1 MWRKVPFFA
10 DKYYICVAL
19 SAVKCPYKC
28 YFNQDKSMKEY
39 VRLILILLI
48 PLLLVS
54 IYSISG
60 HYIAFNGWKIGKVR
74 IWEQMRDE
82 ILQDGKALSDVQKSS
97 PASGDDFQTLDTLI
111 SSQDSISQ
119 QTVELDT
126 CGKRFL
132 FFGDSMIEG
141 LAMRFADYAD
151 ENGHQLYSVCW
162 YGSSTMGWASNLD
175 TLQSFLAWS
184 QADYVVVSLGGN
196 ELRVKDLENR
206 SQHIRKIQDALSGRP
221 TVWIAPPSWVKNPTI
236 TGVIR
241 ETVGEKRYFDSTRL
255 TFNRGSDN
263 MHPTFGSASRWMDS
277 IAVWL
282 SSPQTAHPIRMN
294 PPQQKYPRKW
304 HKKFIF
310 PKQKP

>member
-1 MWRKVPFFA
+1 
-10 DKYYICVAL
+10 
-19 SAVKCPYKC
+19 
-28 YFNQDKSMKEY
+28 MKEY

-74 IWEQMRDE
+74 IWEQMRDK
-82 ILQDGKALSDVQKSS
+82 LSQDKNALSSLQNSS
-97 PASGDDFQTLDTLI
+97 PALENEPPALDSLI
-111 SSQDSISQ
+111 SHQDSISQ
-119 QTVELDT
+119 HSVELDT
-126 CGKRFL
+126 CGKRIL

-151 ENGHQLYSVCW
+151 ENGHKLYSVCW
-162 YGSSTMGWASNLD
+162 YGSSTLGWASNLD
-175 TLQSFLAWS
+175 TLQSFLNWS

-196 ELRVKDLENR
+196 ELRVKDLEAR
-206 SQHIRKIQDALSGRP
+206 SQNIRKIQDALKDRP
-221 TVWIAPPSWVKNPTI
+221 TVWIAPPSWIKNPTI

-255 TFNRGSDN
+255 KFNRGSDN

-304 HKKFIF
+304 HKKLLF

>member
-1 MWRKVPFFA
+1 
-10 DKYYICVAL
+10 
-19 SAVKCPYKC
+19 
-28 YFNQDKSMKEY
+28 MKEY

-74 IWEQMRDE
+74 IWEQMRDK
-82 ILQDGKALSDVQKSS
+82 LSQDKNALSSLQNSS
-97 PASGDDFQTLDTLI
+97 PASENEPPALDSLI
-111 SSQDSISQ
+111 SHQDSISQ
-119 QTVELDT
+119 QSVELDT
-126 CGKRFL
+126 CGKRIL

-151 ENGHQLYSVCW
+151 ENGHKLYSVCW
-162 YGSSTMGWASNLD
+162 YGSSTLGWASNLD
-175 TLQSFLAWS
+175 TLQSFLNWS

-196 ELRVKDLENR
+196 ELRVKDLEAR
-206 SQHIRKIQDALSGRP
+206 SQNIRKIQDALKDRP
-221 TVWIAPPSWVKNPTI
+221 TVWIAPPSWIKNPTI

-255 TFNRGSDN
+255 KFNRGSDN

-304 HKKFIF
+304 HKKLLF

>member
-1 MWRKVPFFA
+1 
-10 DKYYICVAL
+10 
-19 SAVKCPYKC
+19 
-28 YFNQDKSMKEY
+28 MKEY

-74 IWEQMRDE
+74 IWEQMRDK
-82 ILQDGKALSDVQKSS
+82 LSQDKIALSSLQNSS
-97 PASGDDFQTLDTLI
+97 PASENEPPALDSLI
-111 SSQDSISQ
+111 SCQDSISQ
-119 QTVELDT
+119 HSAELDT
-126 CGKRFL
+126 CGKRIL

-151 ENGHQLYSVCW
+151 ENGHKLYSVCW
-162 YGSSTMGWASNLD
+162 YGSSTLGWASNLD
-175 TLQSFLAWS
+175 TLQSFLNWS

-196 ELRVKDLENR
+196 ELRVKDLEAR
-206 SQHIRKIQDALSGRP
+206 SQNIRKIQDALKDRP
-221 TVWIAPPSWVKNPTI
+221 TVWIAPPSWIKNPTI

-255 TFNRGSDN
+255 KFNRGSDN

-304 HKKFIF
+304 HKKLLF

>member
-1 MWRKVPFFA
+1 
-10 DKYYICVAL
+10 
-19 SAVKCPYKC
+19 
-28 YFNQDKSMKEY
+28 MKEY

-74 IWEQMRDE
+74 IWEQMRDK
-82 ILQDGKALSDVQKSS
+82 LSQDKNALSSLQNSS
-97 PASGDDFQTLDTLI
+97 PALENEPPALDSLI
-111 SSQDSISQ
+111 SRQDSISQ
-119 QTVELDT
+119 QSVELDT
-126 CGKRFL
+126 CGKRIL

-151 ENGHQLYSVCW
+151 ENGHKLYSVCW
-162 YGSSTMGWASNLD
+162 YGSSTLGWASNLD
-175 TLQSFLAWS
+175 TLQSFLNWS

-196 ELRVKDLENR
+196 ELRVKDLETR
-206 SQHIRKIQDALSGRP
+206 SQNIRKIQDALQDRP
-221 TVWIAPPSWVKNPTI
+221 TVWIAPPSWIKNPTI

-255 TFNRGSDN
+255 KFNRGSDN

-304 HKKFIF
+304 HKKLLF

>member
-1 MWRKVPFFA
+1 
-10 DKYYICVAL
+10 
-19 SAVKCPYKC
+19 
-28 YFNQDKSMKEY
+28 MKEY

-74 IWEQMRDE
+74 IWEQMRDK
-82 ILQDGKALSDVQKSS
+82 LSQDKNALSSLQNSS
-97 PASGDDFQTLDTLI
+97 PASENEPPALDSLI
-111 SSQDSISQ
+111 SRQDSISQ
-119 QTVELDT
+119 QSTELDT
-126 CGKRFL
+126 CGKQIL

-151 ENGHQLYSVCW
+151 ENGHKLYSVCW
-162 YGSSTMGWASNLD
+162 YGSSTLGWASNLD
-175 TLQSFLAWS
+175 TLQSFLNWS

-196 ELRVKDLENR
+196 ELRVKDLEAR
-206 SQHIRKIQDALSGRP
+206 SQNIRKIQDALKDRP
-221 TVWIAPPSWVKNPTI
+221 TVWIAPPSWIKNPTI

-241 ETVGEKRYFDSTRL
+241 ETVGEKRYFDSTHL
-255 TFNRGSDN
+255 KFNRGSDN

-304 HKKFIF
+304 HKKLLF

>member
-1 MWRKVPFFA
+1 
-10 DKYYICVAL
+10 
-19 SAVKCPYKC
+19 
-28 YFNQDKSMKEY
+28 MKEY

-74 IWEQMRDE
+74 IWEQMRDK
-82 ILQDGKALSDVQKSS
+82 LSQDKNALSSLQNSS
-97 PASGDDFQTLDTLI
+97 PASENEPPALDSLI
-111 SSQDSISQ
+111 SRQDSISQ
-119 QTVELDT
+119 QSVELDT
-126 CGKRFL
+126 CGKRIL

-151 ENGHQLYSVCW
+151 ENGHKLYSVCW
-162 YGSSTMGWASNLD
+162 YGSSTLGWASNLD
-175 TLQSFLAWS
+175 TLQSFLNWS

-196 ELRVKDLENR
+196 ELRVKDLEAR
-206 SQHIRKIQDALSGRP
+206 SQNIRKIQDALQDRP
-221 TVWIAPPSWVKNPTI
+221 TVWIAPPSWIKNPTI
-236 TGVIR
+236 TEVIR

-255 TFNRGSDN
+255 KFNRGSDN

-304 HKKFIF
+304 HKKLLF

>member
-1 MWRKVPFFA
+1 
-10 DKYYICVAL
+10 
-19 SAVKCPYKC
+19 
-28 YFNQDKSMKEY
+28 MKEY

-74 IWEQMRDE
+74 IWEQMRDK
-82 ILQDGKALSDVQKSS
+82 LSQDKNALSSLQNSS
-97 PASGDDFQTLDTLI
+97 PASENEPPALDSLI
-111 SSQDSISQ
+111 SRQDSISQ
-119 QTVELDT
+119 QSAELDT
-126 CGKRFL
+126 CGKRIL

-151 ENGHQLYSVCW
+151 ENGHKLYSVCW
-162 YGSSTMGWASNLD
+162 YGSSTLGWASNLD
-175 TLQSFLAWS
+175 TLQSFLNWS

-196 ELRVKDLENR
+196 ELRVKDLEAR
-206 SQHIRKIQDALSGRP
+206 SQNIRKIQDALKDRP
-221 TVWIAPPSWVKNPTI
+221 TVWIAPPRWIKNPTI

-255 TFNRGSDN
+255 KFNRGSDN

-304 HKKFIF
+304 HKKLLF

>member
-1 MWRKVPFFA
+1 
-10 DKYYICVAL
+10 
-19 SAVKCPYKC
+19 
-28 YFNQDKSMKEY
+28 MKEY

-74 IWEQMRDE
+74 IWEQMRDK
-82 ILQDGKALSDVQKSS
+82 LSQDKNALSSFQNSS
-97 PASGDDFQTLDTLI
+97 PASENEPPALDSLI
-111 SSQDSISQ
+111 SCQDSISQ
-119 QTVELDT
+119 HSAELDT
-126 CGKRFL
+126 CGKRIL

-151 ENGHQLYSVCW
+151 ENGHKLYSVCW
-162 YGSSTMGWASNLD
+162 YGSSTLGWASNLD
-175 TLQSFLAWS
+175 TLQSFLNWS

-196 ELRVKDLENR
+196 ELRVKDLEAR
-206 SQHIRKIQDALSGRP
+206 SQNIRKIQDALKDRP
-221 TVWIAPPSWVKNPTI
+221 TVWIAPPSWIKNPTI

-255 TFNRGSDN
+255 KFNRGSDN

-304 HKKFIF
+304 HKKLLF

>member
-1 MWRKVPFFA
+1 
-10 DKYYICVAL
+10 
-19 SAVKCPYKC
+19 
-28 YFNQDKSMKEY
+28 MKEY

-74 IWEQMRDE
+74 IWEQMRDKLSQDKNAPSS
-82 ILQDGKALSDVQKSS
+82 LQNSS
-97 PASGDDFQTLDTLI
+97 PASENEPPALDSLI
-111 SSQDSISQ
+111 SRQNSISQ
-119 QTVELDT
+119 QSVELDT
-126 CGKRFL
+126 CGKRIL

-151 ENGHQLYSVCW
+151 ENGHKLYSVCW
-162 YGSSTMGWASNLD
+162 YGSSTLGWASNLD
-175 TLQSFLAWS
+175 TLQSFLNWS

-196 ELRVKDLENR
+196 ELRVKDLEAR
-206 SQHIRKIQDALSGRP
+206 SQNIRKIQDALKDRP
-221 TVWIAPPSWVKNPTI
+221 TVWIAPPSWIKNPTI

-255 TFNRGSDN
+255 KFNRGSDN

-304 HKKFIF
+304 HKKLLF

>member
-1 MWRKVPFFA
+1 
-10 DKYYICVAL
+10 
-19 SAVKCPYKC
+19 
-28 YFNQDKSMKEY
+28 MKEY

-74 IWEQMRDE
+74 IWEQMRDK
-82 ILQDGKALSDVQKSS
+82 LSQDKNALSSLQNSS
-97 PASGDDFQTLDTLI
+97 PESENEPPALDSLI
-111 SSQDSISQ
+111 SRQDSISLQ
-119 QTVELDT
+119 SVELDT
-126 CGKRFL
+126 CGKRIL

-151 ENGHQLYSVCW
+151 ENGHKLYSVCW
-162 YGSSTMGWASNLD
+162 YGSSTLGWASNLD
-175 TLQSFLAWS
+175 TLQSFLNWS

-196 ELRVKDLENR
+196 ELRVKDLEAR
-206 SQHIRKIQDALSGRP
+206 SQNIRKIQDALKDRP
-221 TVWIAPPSWVKNPTI
+221 TVWIAPPSWIKNPTI

-304 HKKFIF
+304 HKKLLF

>member
-1 MWRKVPFFA
+1 
-10 DKYYICVAL
+10 
-19 SAVKCPYKC
+19 
-28 YFNQDKSMKEY
+28 MKEY

-74 IWEQMRDE
+74 IWEQMRDK
-82 ILQDGKALSDVQKSS
+82 LSQDKNALSSLQNSS
-97 PASGDDFQTLDTLI
+97 PASENEPPALDSLI
-111 SSQDSISQ
+111 SRQDSISQ
-119 QTVELDT
+119 QSVELDT
-126 CGKRFL
+126 CGKRIL

-151 ENGHQLYSVCW
+151 ENGHKLYSVCW
-162 YGSSTMGWASNLD
+162 YGSSTLGWASNLD
-175 TLQSFLAWS
+175 TLQSFLNWS

-196 ELRVKDLENR
+196 ELRVKDLEAR
-206 SQHIRKIQDALSGRP
+206 SQNIRKIQDALKDRP
-221 TVWIAPPSWVKNPTI
+221 TVWIAPPSWIKNPTI

-255 TFNRGSDN
+255 KFNRGSDN

-304 HKKFIF
+304 HKKLLF
-310 PKQKP
+310 PKQKL

>member
-1 MWRKVPFFA
+1 
-10 DKYYICVAL
+10 
-19 SAVKCPYKC
+19 
-28 YFNQDKSMKEY
+28 MKEY

-74 IWEQMRDE
+74 IWEQMRDK
-82 ILQDGKALSDVQKSS
+82 LSRDKNALSSLQNSS
-97 PASGDDFQTLDTLI
+97 PASENEPPALDSLI
-111 SSQDSISQ
+111 SRQDSISQ
-119 QTVELDT
+119 QSAELDT
-126 CGKRFL
+126 CGKRIL

-162 YGSSTMGWASNLD
+162 YGSSTLGWASNLD
-175 TLQSFLAWS
+175 TLQSFLNWS

-196 ELRVKDLENR
+196 ELRVKDLEAR
-206 SQHIRKIQDALSGRP
+206 SQNIRKIQNALKDRP
-221 TVWIAPPSWVKNPTI
+221 TVWIAPPSWIKNPTI

-255 TFNRGSDN
+255 KFNRGSDN

-304 HKKFIF
+304 HQKLLF

>member
-1 MWRKVPFFA
+1 
-10 DKYYICVAL
+10 
-19 SAVKCPYKC
+19 
-28 YFNQDKSMKEY
+28 MKEY

-74 IWEQMRDE
+74 IWEQMRDK
-82 ILQDGKALSDVQKSS
+82 LSQDKNALSSLQNSS
-97 PASGDDFQTLDTLI
+97 PAPENEPPALDSLI
-111 SSQDSISQ
+111 SRQDSISQ
-119 QTVELDT
+119 QSVELDT
-126 CGKRFL
+126 CGKRIL

-151 ENGHQLYSVCW
+151 ENGHKLYSVCW
-162 YGSSTMGWASNLD
+162 YGSSTLGWASNLD
-175 TLQSFLAWS
+175 TLQSFLNWS

-196 ELRVKDLENR
+196 ELRVKDLEAR
-206 SQHIRKIQDALSGRP
+206 SQNIRKIQDALQDRP
-221 TVWIAPPSWVKNPTI
+221 TVWIAPPSWIKNPTI

-255 TFNRGSDN
+255 KFNRGSDN

-294 PPQQKYPRKW
+294 PPQQKSPRKW
-304 HKKFIF
+304 HKKLLF

>member
-1 MWRKVPFFA
+1 
-10 DKYYICVAL
+10 
-19 SAVKCPYKC
+19 
-28 YFNQDKSMKEY
+28 MKEY

-74 IWEQMRDE
+74 IWEQMRDK
-82 ILQDGKALSDVQKSS
+82 LSQDKNALSSLQNSS
-97 PASGDDFQTLDTLI
+97 PASENEPPALDSLI
-111 SSQDSISQ
+111 SRQDSISQ
-119 QTVELDT
+119 QSVELDT
-126 CGKRFL
+126 CGKRIL

-151 ENGHQLYSVCW
+151 ENGHKLYSVCW
-162 YGSSTMGWASNLD
+162 YGSSTLGWASNLD
-175 TLQSFLAWS
+175 TLQSFLNWS

-196 ELRVKDLENR
+196 ELRVKDLEAR
-206 SQHIRKIQDALSGRP
+206 SQNIRKIQDALKDRP
-221 TVWIAPPSWVKNPTI
+221 TVWIAPPSWIKNPTI

-255 TFNRGSDN
+255 KFNRGSDN

-304 HKKFIF
+304 HKKLLF

>member
-1 MWRKVPFFA
+1 
-10 DKYYICVAL
+10 
-19 SAVKCPYKC
+19 
-28 YFNQDKSMKEY
+28 MKEY

-74 IWEQMRDE
+74 IWEQMRDK
-82 ILQDGKALSDVQKSS
+82 LSQDKNALSSLQNSS
-97 PASGDDFQTLDTLI
+97 PASENEPPALDSLI
-111 SSQDSISQ
+111 SRQDSISQ
-119 QTVELDT
+119 QSAELDT
-126 CGKRFL
+126 CGKRIL

-151 ENGHQLYSVCW
+151 ENGHKLYSVCW
-162 YGSSTMGWASNLD
+162 YGSSTLGWASNLD
-175 TLQSFLAWS
+175 TLQSFLNWS

-196 ELRVKDLENR
+196 ELRVKDLEAR
-206 SQHIRKIQDALSGRP
+206 SQNIRKIQDALKDRP
-221 TVWIAPPSWVKNPTI
+221 TVWIAPPSWIKNPTI

-255 TFNRGSDN
+255 KFNRGSDN

-304 HKKFIF
+304 HKKLLF

>member
-1 MWRKVPFFA
+1 
-10 DKYYICVAL
+10 
-19 SAVKCPYKC
+19 
-28 YFNQDKSMKEY
+28 MKEY

-74 IWEQMRDE
+74 IWEQMRDKLSQDKNALSS
-82 ILQDGKALSDVQKSS
+82 LQDSS
-97 PASGDDFQTLDTLI
+97 PTSENEPPALDSLI
-111 SSQDSISQ
+111 SRQDSISQ
-119 QTVELDT
+119 QSVELDT
-126 CGKRFL
+126 CGKRIL

-151 ENGHQLYSVCW
+151 ENGHKLYSVCW
-162 YGSSTMGWASNLD
+162 YGSSTLGWASNLD
-175 TLQSFLAWS
+175 TLQSFLNWS

-196 ELRVKDLENR
+196 ELRVKDLEAR
-206 SQHIRKIQDALSGRP
+206 SQNIRKIQDALKDRP
-221 TVWIAPPSWVKNPTI
+221 TVWIAPPSWIKNPTI

-255 TFNRGSDN
+255 KFNRGSDN

-304 HKKFIF
+304 HKKLLF

>member
-1 MWRKVPFFA
+1 
-10 DKYYICVAL
+10 
-19 SAVKCPYKC
+19 
-28 YFNQDKSMKEY
+28 MKEY

-74 IWEQMRDE
+74 IWEQMRDK
-82 ILQDGKALSDVQKSS
+82 LSLDKNALSSLQNSS
-97 PASGDDFQTLDTLI
+97 PASENEPPALDSLI
-111 SSQDSISQ
+111 SRQDSISQ
-119 QTVELDT
+119 QSVEVDT
-126 CGKRFL
+126 CGKRIL

-162 YGSSTMGWASNLD
+162 YGSSTLGWASNLD
-175 TLQSFLAWS
+175 TLQSFLNWS

-196 ELRVKDLENR
+196 ELRVKDLEAR
-206 SQHIRKIQDALSGRP
+206 SQNIRKIQDALQDRP
-221 TVWIAPPSWVKNPTI
+221 TVWIAPPSWIKNPTI

-255 TFNRGSDN
+255 KFNRGSDN

-304 HKKFIF
+304 HKKLLF

>member
-1 MWRKVPFFA
+1 
-10 DKYYICVAL
+10 
-19 SAVKCPYKC
+19 
-28 YFNQDKSMKEY
+28 MKEY

-74 IWEQMRDE
+74 IWEQMRDKLSQDKNALSS
-82 ILQDGKALSDVQKSS
+82 LQDSS
-97 PASGDDFQTLDTLI
+97 PASENEPPALDSLI
-111 SSQDSISQ
+111 SHQDSISQ
-119 QTVELDT
+119 QSVELDT
-126 CGKRFL
+126 CGKRIL

-151 ENGHQLYSVCW
+151 ENGHKLYSVCW
-162 YGSSTMGWASNLD
+162 YGSSTLGWASNLD
-175 TLQSFLAWS
+175 TLQSFLNWS

-196 ELRVKDLENR
+196 ELRVKDLEAR
-206 SQHIRKIQDALSGRP
+206 SQNIRKIQDALLDRP
-221 TVWIAPPSWVKNPTI
+221 TVWIAPPSWIKNPTI
-236 TGVIR
+236 TEVIR

-255 TFNRGSDN
+255 KFNRGSDN

-304 HKKFIF
+304 HKKLLF

>member
-1 MWRKVPFFA
+1 
-10 DKYYICVAL
+10 
-19 SAVKCPYKC
+19 
-28 YFNQDKSMKEY
+28 MKEY

-74 IWEQMRDE
+74 IWEQMRDK
-82 ILQDGKALSDVQKSS
+82 LSQDKNALSSLQNSS
-97 PASGDDFQTLDTLI
+97 PASENEPPALDSLI
-111 SSQDSISQ
+111 SHQDSISQ
-119 QTVELDT
+119 QSVELDT
-126 CGKRFL
+126 CGKRIL

-151 ENGHQLYSVCW
+151 ENGHKLYSVCW
-162 YGSSTMGWASNLD
+162 YGSSTLGWASNLD
-175 TLQSFLAWS
+175 TLQSFLNWS

-196 ELRVKDLENR
+196 ELRVKDLEAR
-206 SQHIRKIQDALSGRP
+206 SQNIRKIQDALKDRP
-221 TVWIAPPSWVKNPTI
+221 TVWIAPPSWIKNPTI

-255 TFNRGSDN
+255 KFNRGSDN

-277 IAVWL
+277 IAVWI

-304 HKKFIF
+304 HKKLLF

>member
-1 MWRKVPFFA
+1 
-10 DKYYICVAL
+10 
-19 SAVKCPYKC
+19 
-28 YFNQDKSMKEY
+28 MKEY

-74 IWEQMRDE
+74 IWEQMRDKLSQDKNTLSS
-82 ILQDGKALSDVQKSS
+82 LQNSS
-97 PASGDDFQTLDTLI
+97 PASENEPPALDSLI
-111 SSQDSISQ
+111 SLQDSISQ
-119 QTVELDT
+119 QSVELDT
-126 CGKRFL
+126 CGKRIL

-151 ENGHQLYSVCW
+151 ENGHKLYSVCW
-162 YGSSTMGWASNLD
+162 YGSSTLGWASNLD
-175 TLQSFLAWS
+175 TLQSFLNWS

-196 ELRVKDLENR
+196 ELRVKDLEAR
-206 SQHIRKIQDALSGRP
+206 SQNIRKIQDALKDRP
-221 TVWIAPPSWVKNPTI
+221 TVWIAPPSWIKNPTI

-255 TFNRGSDN
+255 KFNRGSDN

-304 HKKFIF
+304 HKKLLF

>member
-1 MWRKVPFFA
+1 
-10 DKYYICVAL
+10 
-19 SAVKCPYKC
+19 
-28 YFNQDKSMKEY
+28 MKEY

-74 IWEQMRDE
+74 IWEQMRDK
-82 ILQDGKALSDVQKSS
+82 LSQDKNALSSLQNSS
-97 PASGDDFQTLDTLI
+97 PASENEPPALDSLI
-111 SSQDSISQ
+111 SHLDSISQ
-119 QTVELDT
+119 QSVKLDT
-126 CGKRFL
+126 CGKRIL

-151 ENGHQLYSVCW
+151 ENGHKLYSVCW
-162 YGSSTMGWASNLD
+162 YGSSTLGWASNLD
-175 TLQSFLAWS
+175 TLQSFLNWS

-196 ELRVKDLENR
+196 ELRVKDLEAR
-206 SQHIRKIQDALSGRP
+206 SQNIRKIQDALKDRP
-221 TVWIAPPSWVKNPTI
+221 TVWIAPPSWIKNPTI

-255 TFNRGSDN
+255 KFNRGSDN

-304 HKKFIF
+304 HKKLLF

>member
-1 MWRKVPFFA
+1 
-10 DKYYICVAL
+10 
-19 SAVKCPYKC
+19 
-28 YFNQDKSMKEY
+28 MKEY

-74 IWEQMRDE
+74 IWEQMRDK
-82 ILQDGKALSDVQKSS
+82 LSQDKNALPDVQNSS
-97 PASGDDFQTLDTLI
+97 PTSENEPPALDSLI
-111 SSQDSISQ
+111 SRQDSISQ
-119 QTVELDT
+119 QSVELDT
-126 CGKRFL
+126 CRKRIL

-151 ENGHQLYSVCW
+151 ENGHKLYSVCW
-162 YGSSTMGWASNLD
+162 YGSSTLGWASNLD
-175 TLQSFLAWS
+175 TLQSFLNWS

-196 ELRVKDLENR
+196 ELRVKDLEAR
-206 SQHIRKIQDALSGRP
+206 SQNIRKIQDALKDRP
-221 TVWIAPPSWVKNPTI
+221 TVWIAPPSWIKNPTI

-304 HKKFIF
+304 HKKLLF

>member
-1 MWRKVPFFA
+1 
-10 DKYYICVAL
+10 
-19 SAVKCPYKC
+19 
-28 YFNQDKSMKEY
+28 MKEY

-74 IWEQMRDE
+74 IWEQMRDK
-82 ILQDGKALSDVQKSS
+82 LSQDKNALSCLQNSS
-97 PASGDDFQTLDTLI
+97 PASENEPPTLDSLI
-111 SSQDSISQ
+111 SHQDSISQ
-119 QTVELDT
+119 QSVELDT
-126 CGKRFL
+126 CGKRIL

-151 ENGHQLYSVCW
+151 ENGHMLYSVCW
-162 YGSSTMGWASNLD
+162 YGSSTLGWASNLD
-175 TLQSFLAWS
+175 TLQSFLNWS

-196 ELRVKDLENR
+196 ELRVKDLEAR
-206 SQHIRKIQDALSGRP
+206 SQNIRKIQDALLDRP
-221 TVWIAPPSWVKNPTI
+221 TVWIAPPSWIKNPTI

-255 TFNRGSDN
+255 KFNRGSDN

-304 HKKFIF
+304 HKKLLF

>member
-1 MWRKVPFFA
+1 
-10 DKYYICVAL
+10 
-19 SAVKCPYKC
+19 
-28 YFNQDKSMKEY
+28 MKEY

-74 IWEQMRDE
+74 IWEQMRDK
-82 ILQDGKALSDVQKSS
+82 LSQDKNALSSLQNSS
-97 PASGDDFQTLDTLI
+97 PASENEPPALDSLI
-111 SSQDSISQ
+111 SRQDSISQ
-119 QTVELDT
+119 HSAELDT
-126 CGKRFL
+126 CGKRIL

-151 ENGHQLYSVCW
+151 ENGHKLYSVCW
-162 YGSSTMGWASNLD
+162 YGSSTLGWASNLD
-175 TLQSFLAWS
+175 TLQSFLNWS

-196 ELRVKDLENR
+196 ELRVKDLEAR
-206 SQHIRKIQDALSGRP
+206 SQNIRKIQDALKDRP
-221 TVWIAPPSWVKNPTI
+221 TVWIAPPSWIKNPTI

-255 TFNRGSDN
+255 KFNRGSDN

-304 HKKFIF
+304 HKKLLF